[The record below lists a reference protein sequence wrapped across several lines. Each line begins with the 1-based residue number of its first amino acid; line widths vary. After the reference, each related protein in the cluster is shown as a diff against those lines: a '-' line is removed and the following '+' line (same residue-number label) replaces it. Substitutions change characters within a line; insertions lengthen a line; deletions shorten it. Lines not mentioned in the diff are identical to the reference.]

1 MNELQQLIKNSKQK
15 ELTAKRKQETLID
28 EQKKEK
34 GKQQILSTLVKLH
47 SLLEKV
53 DETYYDYI
61 ATLIEK
67 KEQIKQQIKIEIERL
82 QNEIFNTFQQME
94 EDTYTYILPLPP
106 LDHSQLPAPITIH
119 DLNNVSTTIIISQPT
134 NISSNIS
141 RDDIINTS
149 TNDQIV
155 ESNSTNSARRRSL
168 RNIHCSCGNR
178 MRFNELKH
186 LLKNEIACNG
196 HNCNQIITDEN
207 VTFYECDN
215 IIHDEQYSD
224 GYRLC
229 KKCAHLILTQNAA
242 KEQKQNLRKKTQK
255 QKTIGKKRK
264 KTIINDN
271 DRLYQCQCCHKS
283 FKTNGILKQ
292 HVKIHAGEK
301 PYQCEK
307 CLKQF
312 HQPSSLDAHKKR
324 CIPVLGFP

>member
-106 LDHSQLPAPITIH
+106 LDHSQQQPAPITID
-119 DLNNVSTTIIISQPT
+119 DLNNVSPTVLIPHPT

-141 RDDIINTS
+141 RDEYMKHSKNNANDLINTS
-149 TNDQIV
+149 YNDKIV
-155 ESNSTNSARRRSL
+155 KSNGNKSLRRSSL
-168 RNIHCSCGNR
+168 RNRNIHCSCGNR
-178 MRFNELKH
+178 MRFNE
-186 LLKNEIACNG
+186 
-196 HNCNQIITDEN
+196 
-207 VTFYECDN
+207 CDN
-215 IIHDEQYSD
+215 DKQHNV
-224 GYRLC
+224 
-229 KKCAHLILTQNAA
+229 HLILTQNGA
-242 KEQKQNLRKKTQK
+242 KEQNKHLRKKTQK
-255 QKTIGKKRK
+255 QETTVKKWK
-264 KTIINDN
+264 HTIINDN
-271 DRLYQCQCCHKS
+271 DRLYRCGFCDKS